1 MTDINVLLRELAV
14 NAARKARRWQ
24 ALDNNHE
31 RGLAEVAHSI
41 ENWLHHRAP
50 LLPGYDPDWQ
60 VSPKT
65 GDKVYEFP
73 WEASE
78 EREYLDAVM
87 NGEED
92 WA

>member
-14 NAARKARRWQ
+14 NAARKARIWQ
-24 ALDNNHE
+24 DIDSA

-41 ENWLHHRAP
+41 EHWLHHRAP

-65 GDKVYEFP
+65 GDRVYEFP
-73 WEASE
+73 WEAGE
-78 EREYLDAVM
+78 ECECLDALT
-87 NGEED
+87 NE
-92 WA
+92 

>member
-1 MTDINVLLRELAV
+1 MTDVNVLLRELAV
-14 NAARKARRWQ
+14 NAARKARIWQ
-24 ALDNNHE
+24 DIDSA

-65 GDKVYEFP
+65 GDRVYEFP
-73 WEASE
+73 WEA
-78 EREYLDAVM
+78 
-87 NGEED
+87 GEECECLD
-92 WA
+92 DLTNE

>member
-14 NAARKARRWQ
+14 NAARKARIWQ
-24 ALDNNHE
+24 DIDSE

-41 ENWLHHRAP
+41 ENWLHYRAP

-65 GDKVYEFP
+65 GEKVYEFP
-73 WEASE
+73 WEANE